1 MRQFFTAFLLL
12 FVASC
17 ASLNFN
23 INSAPEITKI
33 EIRKIK
39 VEGCDHI
46 LSYEGKIL
54 LCDGNSG
61 KIVIVNE
68 YSAREIS
75 AEPFSYISV
84 YSGKLVYR
92 SLFDGVVYQIDIESG
107 IKRVMD
113 IESGLSNTVIQA
125 DDYCIIEVYPEI
137 GYFLRKYSNNV
148 QKTLFEPPQGIVKEV
163 KYKNGIIG
171 IMTDKSI
178 MLIDAMGNTVF
189 NDTTFTADDFDIT
202 DGGIIYIEK
211 GNLFFS
217 SGVKSILLGS
227 SKNYEKVSVGEENIY
242 LYDPF
247 SGEIEVLKV
256 K

>member
-1 MRQFFTAFLLL
+1 MRQIFIALFLL
-12 FVASC
+12 FATSC

-23 INSAPEITKI
+23 INYVPEITKI
-33 EIRKIK
+33 EISKII

-46 LSYEGKIL
+46 LSYKDKIL

-61 KIVIVNE
+61 KIIIGNE

-75 AEPFSYISV
+75 TDPFSYISV
-84 YSGKLVYR
+84 YSGKLAYR

-107 IKRVMD
+107 VKKAMD
-113 IESGLSNTVIQA
+113 IENGLSNIVIQS

-137 GYFLRKYSNNV
+137 GYFLRKYSKNV
-148 QKTLFEPPQGIVKEV
+148 QKTAFEPPQGIVKEV
-163 KYKNGIIG
+163 KYKNGILG
-171 IMTDKSI
+171 IMTNNSI
-178 MLIDAMGNTVF
+178 ILIDAMGNTIF
-189 NDTTFTADDFDIT
+189 NDRTITANDFDIT
-202 DGGIIYIEK
+202 NGGIIYIEN
-211 GNLFFS
+211 GDLYFS
-217 SGVKSILLGS
+217 NGEKSILLGN
-227 SKNYEKVSVGEENIY
+227 SKNYEKVSIGEESIY